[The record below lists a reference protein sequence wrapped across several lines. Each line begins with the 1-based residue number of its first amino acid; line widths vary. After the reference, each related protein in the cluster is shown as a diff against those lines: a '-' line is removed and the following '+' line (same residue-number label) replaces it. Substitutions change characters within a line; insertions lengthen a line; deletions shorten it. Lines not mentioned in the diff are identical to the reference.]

1 MAVFVLI
8 FTNGCQNGSN
18 CFSTHA
24 HLLDII
30 GIRYLGYIM
39 WIKGK
44 NRWFCCSTLGYLLR
58 TYHKER
64 ITRTLKCLKTRVHL
78 FET

>member
-30 GIRYLGYIM
+30 GRRYLGYIM
-39 WIKGK
+39 WIKVKTVGSVAV
-44 NRWFCCSTLGYLLR
+44 RLGIY
-58 TYHKER
+58 
-64 ITRTLKCLKTRVHL
+64 
-78 FET
+78 